1 MKEGDMLERSYKY
14 LDTDMPC
21 VPFSFGNTQ
30 NQTVVE
36 DQDNEM
42 DSVDRKEKDIVRSHQ
57 SSFYHNQYLTE
68 TRKSIIESKRN
79 SIEREKEEEE

>member
-14 LDTDMPC
+14 LDTDLPC

-36 DQDNEM
+36 DPDHHIESM
-42 DSVDRKEKDIVRSHQ
+42 DKKEKVFIHSHQ
-57 SSFYHNQYLTE
+57 SSFYHN
-68 TRKSIIESKRN
+68 
-79 SIEREKEEEE
+79 